1 MPRKKKTEAHEVES
15 VAATGAEAQKASKVK
30 RAPKKAATE
39 KTPKKPGR
47 KPMTA
52 TEKAEAAKKR
62 AEDLKKAANLKPS
75 IILQYQGNDADLT
88 GLVDAV
94 KEDFKSKK
102 KRTLITDM
110 QLYIKPEENTVYYV
124 INGNFQGKLPL

>member
-1 MPRKKKTEAHEVES
+1 MPRKKKTEAVET
-15 VAATGAEAQKASKVK
+15 VAATGEEAKTSKVK
-30 RAPKKAATE
+30 RAPKKAA
-39 KTPKKPGR
+39 KSKAPAKRPGR

-52 TEKAEAAKKR
+52 AQKAEAAKKR

-75 IILQYQGNDADLT
+75 IILQYQGNDAILT

-94 KEDFKSKK
+94 KEDFKSQK

-124 INGNFQGKLPL
+124 INGNFQGKLSL

>member
-1 MPRKKKTEAHEVES
+1 MPKKKAEAA
-15 VAATGAEAQKASKVK
+15 AATSEEAKTSKVK
-30 RAPKKAATE
+30 RAPKKATAA
-39 KTPKKPGR
+39 KAQKKPGR

-52 TEKAEAAKKR
+52 AQKAEAAKKR
-62 AEDLKKAANLKPS
+62 AEDLKKAANMKPS
-75 IILQYQGNDADLT
+75 IILQFQGNDADLS

-102 KRTLITDM
+102 KRTLITEM

-124 INGNFQGKLPL
+124 INGDFQGKLPL